1 MNKNEV
7 NYKVLVSCMTFN
19 QSRYIV
25 DAMNGFCMQETSFP
39 FICVIM
45 DDASTDGEQEV
56 IDAYLKENFDLSC
69 TDETAYALIASG
81 QHKTNR
87 NCYFIV
93 YYLKENHYSQKKD
106 KKAYLKN
113 IQSKIEYIALCE
125 GDDYWTDSSKLQ
137 KQADFLD
144 NNPDYTAVYTTAILL
159 DNDGTQRPDRFCDSK
174 EDMDLPAELMIE
186 GGGGIV
192 RTVSD
197 MHRIEVMKDYPDFA
211 TKCMVGDYPLH
222 IFLSLKGKCRLL
234 VKPMVVYR
242 INAVGSWTASKKRRT
257 IENEI
262 AVRQNFNDMLDGF
275 DQYSNWK
282 YHNSVIKTETY
293 EVYDLLLRNKEY
305 WKKISLSFPKVTP
318 HFRGMVKVDNYL
330 MTHHLSYLYNIL
342 WNIRVWRG
350 KRHH

>member
-25 DAMNGFCMQETSFP
+25 DAMNGFCMQKTDFP

-56 IDAYLKENFDLSC
+56 IDAYLKENFDLLG

-106 KKAYLKN
+106 KKAYLKD

-137 KQADFLD
+137 KQVDFLD
-144 NNPDYTAVYTTAILL
+144 KNIDCSCCVHDYDEYIQNEHQFRPHTIKCLLNFSADYKKINILEYIDSLTDYSNNSYVTKTLTSMYRRSAIDKSFYRNYAAKFDMVLFYAL
-159 DNDGTQRPDRFCDSK
+159 ATQG
-174 EDMDLPAELMIE
+174 LI
-186 GGGGIV
+186 GILNQH
-192 RTVSD
+192 
-197 MHRIEVMKDYPDFA
+197 M
-211 TKCMVGDYPLH
+211 G
-222 IFLSLKGKCRLL
+222 
-234 VKPMVVYR
+234 VYR
-242 INAVGSWTASKKRRT
+242 INNTSVTAKRNGNESRFLYNAIEDIFDICRVDKTKYSKLFVYTYLKSYLLSLILYHKKTFMRNIRYLGFKYSSKIILCDVPTMYWTAILRK
-257 IENEI
+257 I
-262 AVRQNFNDMLDGF
+262 FH
-275 DQYSNWK
+275 K
-282 YHNSVIKTETY
+282 YN
-293 EVYDLLLRNKEY
+293 N
-305 WKKISLSFPKVTP
+305 
-318 HFRGMVKVDNYL
+318 
-330 MTHHLSYLYNIL
+330 
-342 WNIRVWRG
+342 
-350 KRHH
+350 